1 MRIALLGYGKMGKM
15 IERIAIERGHE
26 IVLIVDENNRAAC
39 TDEQLKQADVA
50 IEFTMPAVAVENYKW
65 CFDNGVPVVSGTT
78 GWLERWDE
86 VVACCREQQGGF
98 FYASNFSIGVNIF
111 FQLNKYLAKMMNGF
125 NDYKVFIE
133 ETHHIHKLD
142 APSGTAITIAEGI
155 LGNHDGYR
163 SWQLNEGR
171 QMPADVLPVTA
182 RRIGEVPGIH
192 AVTYKSE
199 VDEIEIRHSAVSL
212 LVADFRCIKKI
223 YESGLIEYEE
233 EWYKNQTTSQLKG
246 AAYTAQREQALMQ
259 GLDARRL
266 PHSRSLSS
274 LSRPQPL
281 PGLTTLQGLDDEF
294 EDELEL

>member
-1 MRIALLGYGKMGKM
+1 MKIALIGYGKMGH
-15 IERIAIERGHE
+15 AIEEAALSRGHE
-26 IVLIVDENNRAAC
+26 IVCRIDKDNQEDFDSVSF
-39 TDEQLKQADVA
+39 KSADVA
-50 IEFTMPAVAVENYKW
+50 IEFTAPSVAVDNYRRA
-65 CFDNGVPVVSGTT
+65 FAAGIPVVSGTT
-78 GWLERWDE
+78 GWLEHLPEIRE
-86 VVACCREQQGGF
+86 ACEKGQTF

-199 VDEIEIRHSAVSL
+199 VDEIEIRHSAVSREGFARGAVL
-212 LVADFRCIKKI
+212 AAEF
-223 YESGLIEYEE
+223 
-233 EWYKNQTTSQLKG
+233 LKG
-246 AAYTAQREQALMQ
+246 KNGVLGM
-259 GLDARRL
+259 
-266 PHSRSLSS
+266 
-274 LSRPQPL
+274 
-281 PGLTTLQGLDDEF
+281 
-294 EDELEL
+294 EDMLKF

>member
-1 MRIALLGYGKMGKM
+1 MKIALIGYGKMGH
-15 IERIAIERGHE
+15 AIEEAALSRGHE
-26 IVLIVDENNRAAC
+26 IVCRIDKDNQEDFDSVSF
-39 TDEQLKQADVA
+39 KSADVA
-50 IEFTMPAVAVENYKW
+50 IEFTAPSVAVDNYRRA
-65 CFDNGVPVVSGTT
+65 FAAGVPVVSGTT
-78 GWLERWDE
+78 GWLEHLPEIRE
-86 VVACCREQQGGF
+86 ACEKGQTF

-199 VDEIEIRHSAVSL
+199 VDEIEIRHSAVSREGFARGAVL
-212 LVADFRCIKKI
+212 AAEF
-223 YESGLIEYEE
+223 
-233 EWYKNQTTSQLKG
+233 LKG
-246 AAYTAQREQALMQ
+246 KNGVLGM
-259 GLDARRL
+259 
-266 PHSRSLSS
+266 
-274 LSRPQPL
+274 
-281 PGLTTLQGLDDEF
+281 
-294 EDELEL
+294 EDMLKF

>member
-155 LGNHDGYR
+155 LGNH
-163 SWQLNEGR
+163 
-171 QMPADVLPVTA
+171 VTA

-199 VDEIEIRHSAVSL
+199 VDEIEIRHSAVSREGFARGAVL
-212 LVADFRCIKKI
+212 AAEF
-223 YESGLIEYEE
+223 
-233 EWYKNQTTSQLKG
+233 LKG
-246 AAYTAQREQALMQ
+246 KNGVLGM
-259 GLDARRL
+259 
-266 PHSRSLSS
+266 
-274 LSRPQPL
+274 
-281 PGLTTLQGLDDEF
+281 
-294 EDELEL
+294 EDMLKF

>member
-50 IEFTMPAVAVENYKW
+50 IEFTMPAV
-65 CFDNGVPVVSGTT
+65 
-78 GWLERWDE
+78 E

-199 VDEIEIRHSAVSL
+199 VDEIEIRHSAVSREGFARGAVL
-212 LVADFRCIKKI
+212 AAEF
-223 YESGLIEYEE
+223 
-233 EWYKNQTTSQLKG
+233 LKG
-246 AAYTAQREQALMQ
+246 KNGVLGM
-259 GLDARRL
+259 
-266 PHSRSLSS
+266 
-274 LSRPQPL
+274 
-281 PGLTTLQGLDDEF
+281 
-294 EDELEL
+294 EDMLKF

>member
-39 TDEQLKQADVA
+39 TDEQL
-50 IEFTMPAVAVENYKW
+50 
-65 CFDNGVPVVSGTT
+65 
-78 GWLERWDE
+78 
-86 VVACCREQQGGF
+86 
-98 FYASNFSIGVNIF
+98 NIF

-199 VDEIEIRHSAVSL
+199 VDEIEIRHSAVSREGFARGAVL
-212 LVADFRCIKKI
+212 AAEF
-223 YESGLIEYEE
+223 
-233 EWYKNQTTSQLKG
+233 LKG
-246 AAYTAQREQALMQ
+246 KNGVLGM
-259 GLDARRL
+259 
-266 PHSRSLSS
+266 
-274 LSRPQPL
+274 
-281 PGLTTLQGLDDEF
+281 
-294 EDELEL
+294 EDMLKF

>member
-1 MRIALLGYGKMGKM
+1 MKIALIGYGKMGH
-15 IERIAIERGHE
+15 AIEEAALSRGHE
-26 IVLIVDENNRAAC
+26 IVCRIDKDNQEDFDSVSF
-39 TDEQLKQADVA
+39 KSADVA
-50 IEFTMPAVAVENYKW
+50 IEFTTPSVAIDNYRLA
-65 CFDNGVPVVSGTT
+65 FAAGVPVVSGTT
-78 GWLERWDE
+78 GWLEHLPEIRE
-86 VVACCREQQGGF
+86 ACEKGQTF

-199 VDEIEIRHSAVSL
+199 VDEIEIRHSAVSREGFARGAVL
-212 LVADFRCIKKI
+212 AAEF
-223 YESGLIEYEE
+223 
-233 EWYKNQTTSQLKG
+233 LKG
-246 AAYTAQREQALMQ
+246 KNGVLGM
-259 GLDARRL
+259 
-266 PHSRSLSS
+266 
-274 LSRPQPL
+274 
-281 PGLTTLQGLDDEF
+281 
-294 EDELEL
+294 EDMLKF